1 MFDYT
6 KAALTQ
12 ITKDFKKL
20 CYILNVVTQTLYIA
34 YLVFALATQKG
45 VFAANV
51 TLLSIAS
58 AYFVFFLIM
67 TNRDANK
74 LKKRVKTVFKR
85 SKQVI
90 NFFTLGVIFYG
101 IYVTA
106 GNVTPMSVLFA
117 AFMVVSWVLQI
128 IFELILYVIL
138 NRLQLFKEALD
149 ADVENLKKPVTTVGN
164 FFKRMAGKEIEEKE
178 PTKNRAFLDQK
189 VSEAKAERAEKKQRE
204 KDGRKER
211 KKQEKTDR
219 KQAKMDA
226 KTEKRRLKNSVET
239 ELAQADETEE

>member
-189 VSEAKAERAEKKQRE
+189 VSESNGKRTGAKNAKS
-204 KDGRKER
+204 R
-211 KKQEKTDR
+211 KKPIGNKR
-219 KQAKMDA
+219 KWTQ
-226 KTEKRRLKNSVET
+226 KRKNGG
-239 ELAQADETEE
+239 